1 MLGRFDMASKLEE
14 LPLYAKV
21 QEFWAAVTAILDRPG
36 LCNDRDLCGQ
46 IERAN
51 DSIYANL
58 QEGFEQPTDASFANF
73 VFIAKGSAAEVM
85 ARTQEAHGKGHITDE
100 DLRQVLELGK
110 PLGKMM
116 GSFIKYLSAS
126 GFTDRGRHA
135 VAPRP
140 PRPVKPRHG
149 RRPSARTRDLG

>member
-1 MLGRFDMASKLEE
+1 MLPGFDMANKVEE

-21 QEFWAAVTAILDRPG
+21 REFWTAVSAILDRPG
-36 LCNDRDLCGQ
+36 LRNDRDLCGQ

-51 DSIYANL
+51 DSIHANL

-73 VFIAKGSAAEVM
+73 VFTAKGSAAEVM
-85 ARTQEAHGKGHITDE
+85 ARAQEAHAKGHITSQ
-100 DLRQVLELGK
+100 DLRQILDLGE

-116 GSFIKYLSAS
+116 GGFIKYLSAS

-140 PRPVKPRHG
+140 PKPAKPRHG
-149 RRPSARTRDLG
+149 RRPPPGSLK

>member
-1 MLGRFDMASKLEE
+1 MANRVED

-21 QEFWAAVTAILDRPG
+21 REFWAAVSAILERPG
-36 LCNDRDLCGQ
+36 LRNDRDLCGQ

-51 DSIYANL
+51 DSIHANL

-73 VFIAKGSAAEVM
+73 VFIAKGSAAEVI
-85 ARTQEAHGKGHITDE
+85 ARAQEAHGKGHITDQ
-100 DLRQVLELGK
+100 DRRQILELGE

-116 GSFIKYLSAS
+116 GGFIKYLSAS

-140 PRPVKPRHG
+140 PRAVKPRHG
-149 RRPSARTRDLG
+149 RRPSNGSWQ